1 MSKIEVITLVDE
13 IIQTLNERKVGYEK
27 AAEQVKSTNPEFAE
41 RLQEY
46 SGQSERFAME
56 LMPYSDE
63 SSIYDVGTS
72 PLSKIH
78 RTWMDIKKAVIGSD
92 EKRVIDDCLTG
103 DEAAVKTYKG
113 VLDVADLRTDLEIVL
128 RNQYGK
134 ISEAIGQLKAYKEQ
148 LPQ

>member
-72 PLSKIH
+72 PVSKIH

-134 ISEAIGQLKAYKEQ
+134 IREAIGQLKAYKEQ